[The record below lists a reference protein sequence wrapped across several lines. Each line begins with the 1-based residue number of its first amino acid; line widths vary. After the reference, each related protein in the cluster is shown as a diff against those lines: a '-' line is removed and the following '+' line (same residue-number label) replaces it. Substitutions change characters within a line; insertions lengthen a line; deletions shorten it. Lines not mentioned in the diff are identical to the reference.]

1 MLTGKAI
8 MNSLINKIKYEFRE
22 PIPKFGAIILI
33 VGGLIMG
40 TVFIFGMYY
49 WEGSVPKSEAIFVK
63 ATYASYTEEY
73 MRRGSSYFELYFEDH
88 KRLDIDTVCCSDEV
102 SQYVYSLKPGTI
114 LNLYIHPRSNTI
126 LELIDNGNVI
136 IGYDETIKK
145 LSSEVK
151 AFRVLG
157 LILYSWAVLS
167 IIKIIRKETI

>member
-1 MLTGKAI
+1 
-8 MNSLINKIKYEFRE
+8 MNSLIKKIKYEFRE

-49 WEGSVPKSEAIFVK
+49 WEGSVPKGEAIFVK

-73 MRRGSSYFELYFEDH
+73 MGRSNYFELYFEDH
-88 KRLDIDTVCCSDEV
+88 KRLDIRTVCCSDEV
-102 SQYVYSLKPGTI
+102 SQSVYSLKPGTI
-114 LNLYIHPRSNTI
+114 LNLYIHPRSNAI

-136 IGYDETIKK
+136 IEYDEAIKK
-145 LSSEVK
+145 LSSNVK
-151 AFRVLG
+151 AFRVFG
-157 LILYSWAVLS
+157 LILYSWAVLG

>member
-1 MLTGKAI
+1 

-33 VGGLIMG
+33 VVGLIMG

-63 ATYASYTEEY
+63 ATYAFYTEEY
-73 MRRGSSYFELYFEDH
+73 MGRGSSYFELYFEDH
-88 KRLDIDTVCCSDEV
+88 KRLYIRTVCCSDEV

-114 LNLYIHPRSNTI
+114 LNLYIHPRSNAI

-136 IGYDETIKK
+136 IEYDEAIKK
-145 LSSEVK
+145 LSSNVK
-151 AFRVLG
+151 AFRVFG
-157 LILYSWAVLS
+157 LILYSWAVLG